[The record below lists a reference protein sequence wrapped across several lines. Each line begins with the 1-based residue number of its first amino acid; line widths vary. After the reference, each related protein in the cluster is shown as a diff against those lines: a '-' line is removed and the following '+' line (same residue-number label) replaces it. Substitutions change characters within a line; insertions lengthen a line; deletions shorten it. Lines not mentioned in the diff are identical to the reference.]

1 MLSKTF
7 RRTEETEKANRKR
20 FKKKNGRRG
29 NQLYSKEKRFLIA
42 TIEDLIKDAD
52 KHALDVAKKKDFQLL
67 EKSNN
72 LQPSFFV
79 RKGNI

>member
-1 MLSKTF
+1 MVG
-7 RRTEETEKANRKR
+7 EEINYIQKKR
-20 FKKKNGRRG
+20 
-29 NQLYSKEKRFLIA
+29 RFLIA